1 MATNQDK
8 LNDLWW
14 ILCAPDG
21 REEFKRWL
29 REANADPGVMDAQA
43 LAVLKRECDL
53 IDPTAKTQDVVKGRT
68 TTLAKMVNWRAYN
81 FEEARQ
87 DAART
92 RERVAA
98 VETKLDTLIELL
110 TPKEAK

>member
-21 REEFKRWL
+21 REEFKHWL
-29 REANADPGVMDAQA
+29 REANADPGVLDAQA
-43 LAVLKRECDL
+43 LAVLKRDCDQ
-53 IDPTAKTQDVVKGRT
+53 IDPTTKTKNVTGT
-68 TTLAKMVNWRAYN
+68 TTLAKKINWLAFN

-87 DAART
+87 DSART

-98 VETKLDTLIELL
+98 VESKLDTLIELL
-110 TPKEAK
+110 TKEAK

>member
-1 MATNQDK
+1 MASNQDK

-21 REEFKRWL
+21 REEFKKWL
-29 REANADPGVMDAQA
+29 RDANTDPGVLDAGA
-43 LAVLKRECDL
+43 LAVLKRDCDL
-53 IDPTAKTQDVVKGRT
+53 IDPTAKTKNVTGT
-68 TTLAKMVNWRAYN
+68 TTLARMVNWRAYN

-98 VETKLDTLIELL
+98 VESKLDAIIELL

>member
-1 MATNQDK
+1 MASNQDK

-29 REANADPGVMDAQA
+29 REANADPGVLDAHA

-53 IDPTAKTQDVVKGRT
+53 IDPTAKTQNVVGT
-68 TTLAKMVNWRAYN
+68 TTLAKRVNWMPYN

-92 RERVAA
+92 RECVAA
-98 VETKLDTLIELL
+98 VEGKLDRILELL
-110 TPKEAK
+110 APADVEAK